1 MATTRIYAVTGEPKV
16 RLVEATSAAAAVRFV
31 ASKVYSATIAKP
43 ADIVA
48 AMTAGVTVEKATAS
62 EPVAEF

>member
-1 MATTRIYAVTGEPKV
+1 MATTRIYQVTTDETVADPAT
-16 RLVEATSAAAAVRFV
+16 RLIEATSAAAAVRFV

-48 AMTAGVTVEKATAS
+48 AMTAGVTVEKAGD
-62 EPVAEF
+62 E